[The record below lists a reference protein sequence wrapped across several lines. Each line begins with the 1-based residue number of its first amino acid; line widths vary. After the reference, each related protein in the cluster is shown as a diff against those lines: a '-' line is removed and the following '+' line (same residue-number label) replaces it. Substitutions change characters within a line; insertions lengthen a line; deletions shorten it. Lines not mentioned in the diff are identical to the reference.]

1 MQPLRIGLAVLMIL
15 HGVAHLP
22 GFVSSWRLAALPELP
37 YHTTVLGGRVDIGNA
52 GMRAMG
58 VLWLAAGL
66 AFWIAG
72 AAALTGQRGWIA
84 LATGVVAASLVLCAL
99 EWPVA
104 RIGLGVN
111 LAIALALVLAQRMGW
126 FAAA

>member
-1 MQPLRIGLAVLMIL
+1 MGPRPAARAPSAHLRI
-15 HGVAHLP
+15 
-22 GFVSSWRLAALPELP
+22 VSQCDASR
-37 YHTTVLGGRVDIGNA
+37 IS
-52 GMRAMG
+52 
-58 VLWLAAGL
+58 
-66 AFWIAG
+66 FWIAG

-111 LAIALALVLAQRMGW
+111 LAIALALVLAQRMEW